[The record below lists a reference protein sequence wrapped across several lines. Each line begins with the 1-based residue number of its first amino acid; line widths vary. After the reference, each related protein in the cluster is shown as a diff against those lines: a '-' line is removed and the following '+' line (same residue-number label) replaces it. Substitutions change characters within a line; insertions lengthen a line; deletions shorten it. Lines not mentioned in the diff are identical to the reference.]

1 MHQLGFR
8 VETTSSLHEEADRL
22 TELQQWNAG
31 ELVVNS
37 LQLEVVGALV
47 RCQKSRQDTKT
58 TRRRCVVEVG
68 SRARSKS
75 VELCRTARRFPRE
88 PRARLRQNGVW
99 LFARNLG
106 VENQQTCSFRTKVRG
121 LG

>member
-75 VELCRTARRFPRE
+75 VELLSDGTKVSARTSCPAQTERGFVVCK
-88 PRARLRQNGVW
+88 GS
-99 LFARNLG
+99 G